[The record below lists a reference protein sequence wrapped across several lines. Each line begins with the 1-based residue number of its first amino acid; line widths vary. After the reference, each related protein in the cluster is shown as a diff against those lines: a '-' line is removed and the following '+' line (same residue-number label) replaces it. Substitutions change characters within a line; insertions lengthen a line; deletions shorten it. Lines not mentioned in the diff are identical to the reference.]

1 MNRINVQFRVAGYAP
16 TGLSGSNM
24 QRREFDLM
32 VPTNH
37 VRMGVCPANYDQ
49 LPEVFELAQRE
60 IPVLL
65 APLEHVKRV
74 FLHNNDSV
82 LVFVRDD
89 EVVGVYATLMLNDRG
104 LETLL
109 RGELDTYAPDLSCM
123 VRDTQVPAA
132 IYNWAVVAPQ
142 IAAEGLRHVSEYL
155 RQPKYRKAN
164 LYARGTTPAA
174 CRLMEH
180 TGYKLLSGAHP
191 DLYRYERVANRRPG
205 LPVAA

>member
-1 MNRINVQFRVAGYAP
+1 
-16 TGLSGSNM
+16 M

-37 VRMGVCPANYDQ
+37 VRMGVCPASHAQ
-49 LPEVFELAQRE
+49 LPAVFDLAQRE

-65 APLEHVKRV
+65 SPLKHVERV
-74 FLHNNDSV
+74 FSHNNDSI

-89 EVVGVYATLMLNDRG
+89 DVVGVYATLMLNEMG
-104 LETLL
+104 LERLL
-109 RGELDTYAPDLSCM
+109 RGDLDTYAPDLSCM
-123 VRDTQVPAA
+123 VPDAQVPAA

-142 IAAEGLRHVSEYL
+142 LAAEGLRHVSEYL